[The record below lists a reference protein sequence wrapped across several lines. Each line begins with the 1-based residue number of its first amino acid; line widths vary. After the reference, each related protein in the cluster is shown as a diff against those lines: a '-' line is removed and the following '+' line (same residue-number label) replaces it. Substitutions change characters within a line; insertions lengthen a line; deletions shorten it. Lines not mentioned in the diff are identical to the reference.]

1 MGWASGFFRGEGGQF
16 LAKIRTQS
24 QSKFPRI
31 IFIKLT
37 EKFSNPKFFK
47 KKNCMINLD
56 NFFSIMILCIIILV
70 RILRDRFHL
79 EMGYLETSDWDIWYN
94 LLTYNRRNIFSLQFL
109 HKSAGNLEK
118 SLFFFGF
125 EVLSYIPLRRP
136 YLAEI
141 LPIWR
146 RTPSNQ
152 SINQSINQSHCFFG
166 HSIDRTL
173 LPGSLLLFFK
183 E

>member
-1 MGWASGFFRGEGGQF
+1 
-16 LAKIRTQS
+16 
-24 QSKFPRI
+24 
-31 IFIKLT
+31 
-37 EKFSNPKFFK
+37 
-47 KKNCMINLD
+47 
-56 NFFSIMILCIIILV
+56 MILCIIILV

-79 EMGYLETSDWDIWYN
+79 EMGYLETNDWDIWYN

-152 SINQSINQSHCFFG
+152 SINQAIKQSINQSINPIAFLA
-166 HSIDRTL
+166 TL
-173 LPGSLLLFFK
+173 LTEPYYQEVCCCFSKSKREKKNFSWKQYVL
-183 E
+183 

>member
-1 MGWASGFFRGEGGQF
+1 
-16 LAKIRTQS
+16 
-24 QSKFPRI
+24 
-31 IFIKLT
+31 
-37 EKFSNPKFFK
+37 
-47 KKNCMINLD
+47 
-56 NFFSIMILCIIILV
+56 MILCIIILV

-152 SINQSINQSHCFFG
+152 SINQSI
-166 HSIDRTL
+166 
-173 LPGSLLLFFK
+173 PLLFWPLYWQNLITRKFAVVFQRVREK
-183 E
+183 NFFFMKAICIVTLQLFFCPWMDLWYS